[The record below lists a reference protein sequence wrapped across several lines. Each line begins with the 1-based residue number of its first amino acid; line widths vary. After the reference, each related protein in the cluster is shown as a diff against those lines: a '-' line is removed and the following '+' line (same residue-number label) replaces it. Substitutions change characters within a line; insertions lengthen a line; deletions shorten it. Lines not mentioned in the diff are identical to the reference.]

1 MKEYDESQSIDVNSF
16 KTEEEGMKV
25 VGQRTIATFCSCNS
39 CT

>member
-1 MKEYDESQSIDVNSF
+1 MKEYDESRSIDVNSF

-25 VGQRTIATFCSCNS
+25 GQLTIATFCTCNS